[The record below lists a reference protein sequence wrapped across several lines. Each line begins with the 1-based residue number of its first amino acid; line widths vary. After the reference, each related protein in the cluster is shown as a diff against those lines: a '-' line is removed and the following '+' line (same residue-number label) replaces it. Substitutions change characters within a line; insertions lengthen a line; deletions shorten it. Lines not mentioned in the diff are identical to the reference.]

1 MSNVIKAA
9 HFLAGQISSDADKSE
24 KIVIDSNPRAD
35 LFLSGLHKS
44 RELSGVPS
52 EEMDEPES
60 TSSLPLEV
68 ESAIREQAARIL
80 DEAKLEE
87 RRIKEQ
93 ALKEAKIQKQRV
105 LDDAREEGYRIGY
118 ESGLATLQEMEDKL
132 KERMVQ
138 NQLEYQAEI
147 ERLEPM
153 FADLVVQYVEKLT
166 GYVMDEK
173 RQVIGYLMKEAIRGT
188 DPSRSYVIH
197 VSPEEYRT
205 ALAQEADLKDIISG
219 RASLEIVMDN
229 HMKHG
234 ECKIETDTCVL
245 DSGIGTRLDMLKEN
259 LRLLIK

>member
-1 MSNVIKAA
+1 LSNVIKAA
-9 HFLAGQISSDADKSE
+9 QFLAGQRSSEAEKNE

-44 RELSGVPS
+44 REMSGLSS
-52 EEMDEPES
+52 EEMEES
-60 TSSLPLEV
+60 ENTMSLPPEV

-118 ESGLATLQEMEDKL
+118 ESGLATLQEMEDRL

-138 NQLEYQAEI
+138 NQQEYQAEI

-153 FADLVVQYVEKLT
+153 FADLVIRYVEKLT
-166 GYVMDEK
+166 GYVMEEK
-173 RQVIGYLMKEAIRGT
+173 RPVIGYLMKEAILGT

-197 VSPEEYRT
+197 VSSEEYRV
-205 ALAQEADLKDIISG
+205 ALAQEAELKDIISG

-229 HMKHG
+229 SMKPG

-245 DSGIGTRLDMLKEN
+245 DSGMGTRLDMLKEN
-259 LRLLIK
+259 LRLLIE